1 MPITFKLLL
10 SHFVLVFSFRS
21 RCFHASTLF
30 SFDIRHSP
38 ERGNEHTRRLGS
50 KQQQIKKT
58 TKKQENMFSG
68 PLPKPTNKHSTK
80 KRLFPTKIFTG
91 RQRRVSFF
99 LIKNILHR
107 ALVSDTHTHIQDFL
121 FVHKREHNL
130 HTRTTAICR
139 FSPAPF
145 FLACLVLSLTRP
157 TIGPKYIFFF
167 YVGTQTTKPQERW
180 RSPPSCW
187 LQTFRL
193 PHRGR

>member
-107 ALVSDTHTHIQDFL
+107 ALVSDTHTHTYRTFSLYTKGNTISTPGQRRSADSL
-121 FVHKREHNL
+121 RL
-130 HTRTTAICR
+130 HF
-139 FSPAPF
+139 FSHAW
-145 FLACLVLSLTRP
+145 
-157 TIGPKYIFFF
+157 F
-167 YVGTQTTKPQERW
+167 Y
-180 RSPPSCW
+180 
-187 LQTFRL
+187 L
-193 PHRGR
+193 